1 VWIRITNSYKQ
12 YALLHTVMEN
22 SVVQFILI
30 ILAVGSLL
38 LPAVTLNPVLSAQGP
53 PSSTTNATVLSGDPS
68 IQNGVQLQNKS
79 VEYTEGSLG
88 YLVYPN
94 STDKNTT
101 SITGQQQQKLPA
113 VVMIHE
119 WWGLND
125 NIKEMADEL
134 AGEGYVVLAADLY
147 NGEVA
152 TDPNRATE
160 LSSSV
165 RENPQQAITNLQ
177 SAVQYL
183 ASLPNVNSS
192 RIASLGWCF
201 GGGQSL
207 QLALNSEQHPL
218 AATVIYYGN
227 LVNDTN
233 ELSKIKWP
241 VLGIFGDQ
249 DNSIPVDSVRAFGR
263 GLNQTGVTNEIY
275 LYPGVGHAFANPSGD
290 NYAPQETTDAWQKT
304 LTFLDKYL

>member
-1 VWIRITNSYKQ
+1 MYITAKIMKNSILKLAWI
-12 YALLHTVMEN
+12 L
-22 SVVQFILI
+22 VVVSSTF
-30 ILAVGSLL
+30 
-38 LPAVTLNPVLSAQGP
+38 LPAVTLNQEGVYAQDSP
-53 PSSTTNATVLSGDPS
+53 NVTNATVLSSDDANSQSG
-68 IQNGVQLQNKS
+68 LQNQS
-79 VEYTEGSLG
+79 INYFDGSSG
-88 YLVYPN
+88 YLVYA
-94 STDKNTT
+94 DTT
-101 SITGQQQQKLPA
+101 NATSASGQQQQQQQQKLPA

-125 NIKEMADEL
+125 NIKDMADEL
-134 AGEGYVVLAADLY
+134 ASEGYVVLAADLY

-152 TDPNRATE
+152 TTPDKAMQLVGT
-160 LSSSV
+160 V
-165 RENPQQAITNLQ
+165 RENPEQAISNLQ

-207 QLALNSEQHPL
+207 QLALNSEQNPL

-233 ELSKIKWP
+233 ELSKINWP

-249 DNSIPVDSVRAFGR
+249 DQSIPVESVNAFEQA
-263 GLNQTGVTNEIY
+263 LNETGITNEIY
-275 LYPGVGHAFANPSGD
+275 IYPGVGHTFANPSGD
-290 NYAPQETTDAWQKT
+290 NYAPAETVDAWEKT
-304 LTFLDKYL
+304 LAFLKKYV

>member
-1 VWIRITNSYKQ
+1 MHHYITI
-12 YALLHTVMEN
+12 MEN
-22 SVVQFILI
+22 SVLQFII
-30 ILAVGSLL
+30 IFLAVGSLL
-38 LPAVTLNPVLSAQGP
+38 LPAVSMNQVLSAQD
-53 PSSTTNATVLSGDPS
+53 PSPSTPNATVLSGDPR
-68 IQNGVQLQNKS
+68 IQNGLKLQNKS

-88 YLVYPN
+88 YLVYPS
-94 STDKNTT
+94 STGKNAT
-101 SITGQQQQKLPA
+101 SVTGQQQKLPA

-134 AGEGYVVLAADLY
+134 AGEGYVVLGADLY

-152 TDPNRATE
+152 TDPNRARE

-192 RIASLGWCF
+192 RIADLGWCF

-207 QLALNSEQHPL
+207 QLALHSEQHPL

-227 LVNDTN
+227 LVNDTS

-249 DNSIPVDSVRAFGR
+249 DNSIPVDSVKAFGR
-263 GLNQTGVTNEIY
+263 GLNETGVTNEIY
-275 LYPGVGHAFANPSGD
+275 IYPGVGHAFANPSGD
-290 NYAPQETTDAWQKT
+290 NYAPQETADAWQKT
-304 LTFLDKYL
+304 LTFLDKYV

>member
-68 IQNGVQLQNKS
+68 IQNGLQLQNKS

-101 SITGQQQQKLPA
+101 SITGQQQKLPA
-113 VVMIHE
+113 VIMIHE
-119 WWGLND
+119 WWGVND

-134 AGEGYVVLAADLY
+134 ATKGYVVLAADLY

-152 TDPNRATE
+152 TDPNRARE

-183 ASLPNVNSS
+183 ASLPNVNGS

-263 GLNQTGVTNEIY
+263 GLNETGVTNEIY
-275 LYPGVGHAFANPSGD
+275 IYPGVGHAFANPSGD

>member
-1 VWIRITNSYKQ
+1 MCIAAEIMKNSTLKLAWI
-12 YALLHTVMEN
+12 L
-22 SVVQFILI
+22 VVVSSAF
-30 ILAVGSLL
+30 
-38 LPAVTLNPVLSAQGP
+38 LPAVTLNQEVHAQDTP
-53 PSSTTNATVLSGDPS
+53 NVTNATVLSGDDASSQSKIRNQS
-68 IQNGVQLQNKS
+68 INYFDS
-79 VEYTEGSLG
+79 SLG
-88 YLVYPN
+88 YLVYPDMTN
-94 STDKNTT
+94 ATDT
-101 SITGQQQQKLPA
+101 SGEQQQQKLPA
-113 VVMIHE
+113 VVMVHE
-119 WWGLND
+119 WWGVND
-125 NIKEMADEL
+125 NIKDMANEL
-134 AGEGYVVLAADLY
+134 ASEGYVVLAADLY

-152 TDPNRATE
+152 ADPNRARE

-165 RENPQQAITNLQ
+165 RENPEQAISNLQ

-207 QLALNSEQHPL
+207 QLALNSEQNPL

-249 DNSIPVDSVRAFGR
+249 DQSIPVESVNAFEQA
-263 GLNQTGVTNEIY
+263 LNETGIANEIY
-275 LYPGVGHAFANPSGD
+275 IYPGVGHAFANPSGD
-290 NYAPQETTDAWQKT
+290 NYAPAETADAWEKT
-304 LTFLDKYL
+304 LAFLKKYV

>member
-1 VWIRITNSYKQ
+1 MKNLAVR
-12 YALLHTVMEN
+12 
-22 SVVQFILI
+22 FILI
-30 ILAVGSLL
+30 LVVSSIL
-38 LPAVTLNPVLSAQGP
+38 LSTAALKQEGAYAQNSP
-53 PSSTTNATVLSGDPS
+53 RTTNATILSGNDDVNS
-68 IQNGVQLQNKS
+68 QSGLQNQS
-79 VEYTEGSLG
+79 INYFDGSSG
-88 YLVYPN
+88 YLAYPTTT
-94 STDKNTT
+94 TDNN
-101 SITGQQQQKLPA
+101 ITATIGQQQQKLPA

-125 NIKEMADEL
+125 NIKDMANKL
-134 AGEGYVVLAADLY
+134 ASEGYVVLAADLY
-147 NGEVA
+147 NREVA
-152 TDPNRATE
+152 ADPNRARE

-165 RENPQQAITNLQ
+165 RDNPERAITNLQ

-207 QLALNSEQHPL
+207 QLALNSEQNPL

-233 ELSKIKWP
+233 EISKIKWP

-249 DNSIPVDSVRAFGR
+249 DQSISVESVNTFEQA
-263 GLNQTGVTNEIY
+263 LNETGVTNEIY
-275 LYPGVGHAFANPSGD
+275 IYPGVGHAFANPSD
-290 NYAPQETTDAWQKT
+290 NYAPKEAADAWKKT
-304 LTFLDKYL
+304 LAFLNKYV

>member
-1 VWIRITNSYKQ
+1 MYITAKIMKNSSLKLAWI
-12 YALLHTVMEN
+12 L
-22 SVVQFILI
+22 VVVSSTF
-30 ILAVGSLL
+30 LA
-38 LPAVTLNPVLSAQGP
+38 AVTLNQERVYAQDSP
-53 PSSTTNATVLSGDPS
+53 NATNATVLSGDDANFQS
-68 IQNGVQLQNKS
+68 GLQNQS
-79 VEYTEGSLG
+79 INYFDGSSG
-88 YLVYPN
+88 YLVYADTTN
-94 STDKNTT
+94 ATST
-101 SITGQQQQKLPA
+101 SGQQQQQQQKLPA
-113 VVMIHE
+113 VIMIHE

-125 NIKEMADEL
+125 NIKDMADEL
-134 AGEGYVVLAADLY
+134 ASEGYVVLAADLY

-152 TDPNRATE
+152 TTPDKAMQLVGT
-160 LSSSV
+160 V
-165 RENPQQAITNLQ
+165 RENPEQAISNLQ

-207 QLALNSEQHPL
+207 QLALNSEQNPL

-249 DNSIPVDSVRAFGR
+249 DQSIPVESVNVFEQA
-263 GLNQTGVTNEIY
+263 LNETGITNEIY
-275 LYPGVGHAFANPSGD
+275 IYPGVGHAFANPSGD
-290 NYAPQETTDAWQKT
+290 NYAPAETVDAWEKT
-304 LTFLDKYL
+304 LAFLKKYV

>member
-1 VWIRITNSYKQ
+1 MYITAKIMKSSTLKLAWI
-12 YALLHTVMEN
+12 L
-22 SVVQFILI
+22 VVVSSTF
-30 ILAVGSLL
+30 
-38 LPAVTLNPVLSAQGP
+38 LPAVTLNQERVYAQDSP
-53 PSSTTNATVLSGDPS
+53 NVTNATVLSSDDANSQSG
-68 IQNGVQLQNKS
+68 LQNQS
-79 VEYTEGSLG
+79 INYFDGASG
-88 YLVYPN
+88 YLVYADTTN
-94 STDKNTT
+94 ATST
-101 SITGQQQQKLPA
+101 SGQQQQQQKLPE

-125 NIKEMADEL
+125 NIKDMANEL
-134 AGEGYVVLAADLY
+134 ASEGYVVLAADLY

-152 TDPNRATE
+152 ADPNRAME
-160 LSSSV
+160 VVSSV
-165 RENPQQAITNLQ
+165 RENSEQAISNLQ

-207 QLALNSEQHPL
+207 QLALNSEQNPL

-233 ELSKIKWP
+233 ELSKINWP

-249 DNSIPVDSVRAFGR
+249 DQSIPVESVNAFEQA
-263 GLNQTGVTNEIY
+263 LNETGVTNEIY
-275 LYPGVGHAFANPSGD
+275 IYPGVGHAFANPSGD
-290 NYAPQETTDAWQKT
+290 NYAPAETVDAWEKT
-304 LTFLDKYL
+304 LAFLKKYV

>member
-1 VWIRITNSYKQ
+1 
-12 YALLHTVMEN
+12 MES
-22 SVVQFILI
+22 SVLRFII
-30 ILAVGSLL
+30 IFLGVGSLL
-38 LPAVTLNPVLSAQGP
+38 LPALSMNQVLSAQDTSP
-53 PSSTTNATVLSGDPS
+53 STTNATTLSGDPS
-68 IQNGVQLQNKS
+68 IQNGLKLQNRS

-94 STDKNTT
+94 STDKNAT
-101 SITGQQQQKLPA
+101 SIAGQQQKLPA

-134 AGEGYVVLAADLY
+134 AGEGYVVLGADLY

-152 TDPNRATE
+152 TDPNRARE

-165 RENPQQAITNLQ
+165 GENPQQAITNLQ

-192 RIASLGWCF
+192 RIAGLGWCF

-227 LVNDTN
+227 LVDDTS

-263 GLNQTGVTNEIY
+263 GLNETGVTNEIY
-275 LYPGVGHAFANPSGD
+275 IYPGVGHAFANPSGD
-290 NYAPQETTDAWQKT
+290 NYAPQETADAWQKT
-304 LTFLDKYL
+304 LTFLDKYV

>member
-1 VWIRITNSYKQ
+1 
-12 YALLHTVMEN
+12 MEN

-68 IQNGVQLQNKS
+68 TQNGLQLQNKS

-101 SITGQQQQKLPA
+101 SITGQQQKLPA
-113 VVMIHE
+113 VIMIHE
-119 WWGLND
+119 WWGVND
-125 NIKEMADEL
+125 NIKEMADKL
-134 AGEGYVVLAADLY
+134 ASKGYVVLAADLY

-152 TDPNRATE
+152 TDPNRARE

-183 ASLPNVNSS
+183 ASLPNVNGS

-207 QLALNSEQHPL
+207 QLALNSEQYPL

-263 GLNQTGVTNEIY
+263 GLNETGVTNEIY
-275 LYPGVGHAFANPSGD
+275 IYPGVGHAFANPSGD

-304 LTFLDKYL
+304 LAFLDKYL